1 VLALSSVGSAPA
13 PAEVS
18 VAFIGDQGLGAD
30 PVAVLQLILDE
41 GADAVVHSG
50 DFDYGDDAAAWDAQ
64 IDGVLGPD
72 FPYFASVGNH
82 DKSHF
87 YAPGGYQDR
96 LAARMNRLGIPWT
109 GDLGVQS
116 ALHFQGIFVLL
127 TAPDIYGAGDGFHDL
142 YIRDQLAADESIWS
156 ISSWHR
162 NMTAMQVGGK
172 SDDTGWG
179 VYEESRRGGAIIAT
193 AHEHSYSRT
202 HLLSSIQDQ
211 TVAGVGDP
219 LVLTADD
226 PATAEDEGRSFVF
239 VSGLGGKSIRNQD
252 LDGPWWASIYTS
264 DQDAD
269 YGALF
274 GVFHYQGDPRL
285 AYFYFKDIS
294 GTIADEFFVES
305 AVALP
310 EPSGVAM
317 LASGIAMLRA
327 LRRRRRARHRRPAPR
342 PGSSDRAWVPRSGIA
357 GGARRSR
364 ARR

>member
-1 VLALSSVGSAPA
+1 
-13 PAEVS
+13 
-18 VAFIGDQGLGAD
+18 
-30 PVAVLQLILDE
+30 
-41 GADAVVHSG
+41 
-50 DFDYGDDAAAWDAQ
+50 
-64 IDGVLGPD
+64 
-72 FPYFASVGNH
+72 
-82 DKSHF
+82 
-87 YAPGGYQDR
+87 
-96 LAARMNRLGIPWT
+96 MNRLGIPWT

>member
-1 VLALSSVGSAPA
+1 
-13 PAEVS
+13 
-18 VAFIGDQGLGAD
+18 
-30 PVAVLQLILDE
+30 
-41 GADAVVHSG
+41 
-50 DFDYGDDAAAWDAQ
+50 
-64 IDGVLGPD
+64 
-72 FPYFASVGNH
+72 
-82 DKSHF
+82 
-87 YAPGGYQDR
+87 
-96 LAARMNRLGIPWT
+96 
-109 GDLGVQS
+109 
-116 ALHFQGIFVLL
+116 
-127 TAPDIYGAGDGFHDL
+127 
-142 YIRDQLAADESIWS
+142 
-156 ISSWHR
+156 
-162 NMTAMQVGGK
+162 
-172 SDDTGWG
+172 
-179 VYEESRRGGAIIAT
+179 
-193 AHEHSYSRT
+193 
-202 HLLSSIQDQ
+202 
-211 TVAGVGDP
+211 
-219 LVLTADD
+219 VLTADD